1 MKIIE
6 GMWFAISQWEYMLC
20 YNNLCTAVSTSDRFD
35 VPKTAGCEE
44 TVAVYQRMTLSPV

>member
-1 MKIIE
+1 MGIYVE
-6 GMWFAISQWEYMLC
+6 C

-35 VPKTAGCEE
+35 MPKAAGFEE